1 MLRKTDLN
9 IIQRE
14 VGIKLYWLPRTETR
28 KSGAIVG
35 KLSSNVLKIWLRA
48 PPIWKQKIK
57 LAEDKTTAL
66 SFTRSKVANSAGT

>member
-14 VGIKLYWLPRTETR
+14 VGIKLYWLPRPETR

-66 SFTRSKVANSAGT
+66 SFARSKVANSAGT

>member
-14 VGIKLYWLPRTETR
+14 VGIKLYWLPRPETR

-35 KLSSNVLKIWLRA
+35 KLSSNVLKI
-48 PPIWKQKIK
+48 
-57 LAEDKTTAL
+57 
-66 SFTRSKVANSAGT
+66 